1 MSILGPIASAEC
13 TNESNNLCA
22 SFETSGRKR
31 PRDYMRDK
39 WIACNDD
46 MSARHQYPHQALG
59 PQREERFEV
68 FKIR

>member
-1 MSILGPIASAEC
+1 
-13 TNESNNLCA
+13 
-22 SFETSGRKR
+22 SGRKR